1 MWAAISDLGDAALTL
16 PLAVVCFI
24 WLTRT
29 LTGARVAIAWGA
41 LLAGAML
48 LVGVTKILYAGCGV
62 EIRAIDFR
70 VISGHTM
77 LASAIW
83 PMSCL
88 LALRND
94 RAIGSSAALSPGIVI
109 AGLIGISRVFDDA
122 HTISEVIAGWA
133 LGLLVTVLLLRWHS
147 VPTLPAKLRPL
158 AAGSLLTVS
167 AVAYGH
173 HAPIQTAIERY
184 SPFFCS
190 RPARA
195 QAGISSIESDR
206 SSLLA
211 H

>member
-1 MWAAISDLGDAALTL
+1 
-16 PLAVVCFI
+16 
-24 WLTRT
+24 
-29 LTGARVAIAWGA
+29 
-41 LLAGAML
+41 
-48 LVGVTKILYAGCGV
+48 
-62 EIRAIDFR
+62 
-70 VISGHTM
+70 
-77 LASAIW
+77 
-83 PMSCL
+83 MSCL
-88 LALRND
+88 LALRDD

-109 AGLIGISRVFDDA
+109 AGLIGVSRVFDDA

-147 VPTLPAKLRPL
+147 VPALPAKLRPL

-195 QAGISSIESDR
+195 QASVPAMNAERSHPRTTLAISQ
-206 SSLLA
+206 
-211 H
+211 